1 MAKGKDG
8 KGKRGNARSNLAKAL
23 NAIGIT
29 NVTPDI
35 IRAAADFTGAQP
47 TIDFLRKPSEEEIY
61 YGNAVKRLKS
71 DEQIMAEQTG
81 AFDRTAKIAQDLA
94 ISVPGVVSGFTGA
107 LGGLAGDL
115 AAFGGGDARAL
126 VGMEGAGASA
136 ANQITTAGRGIQGV
150 SASVADLIAANAD
163 LYAAQSRDR
172 RDERREELLKEKRMA
187 TSERKKALAAAQA
200 ASQSGILSNIVT
212 LLGLKESSGGGY
224 GGSGSGRSGG
234 GGGQN
239 YFVTGLTGNYT
250 DKQLQG
256 MRGMEG
262 LLGNNSTATTDTS
275 GSSSSSTT
283 SQPAPSTIV
292 QGPMAG
298 TGYRAPAGHVTPTY
312 NSGPRGLGTSG
323 DEIPWGKVFNYI
335 KGGSKSSA
343 WK

>member
-8 KGKRGNARSNLAKAL
+8 KGKNGNARTNLAKAL
-23 NAIGIT
+23 NAIGIK

-35 IRAAADFTGAQP
+35 IRAASDFTGAQP

-61 YGNAVKRLKS
+61 YGNAVGRLKS

-136 ANQITTAGRGIQGV
+136 ANQITAAGKGIQGV

-163 LYAAQSRDR
+163 LYAAQSRAA
-172 RDERREELLKEKRMA
+172 RDTRREELLKEKRMA

-200 ASQSGILSNIVT
+200 AAQSGILSNIVT

-224 GGSGSGRSGG
+224 GGGGSGRRGSGG
-234 GGGQN
+234 DGRIKFDATKANQFILESGRN
-239 YFVTGLTGNYT
+239 
-250 DKQLQG
+250 
-256 MRGMEG
+256 MEG
-262 LLGNNSTATTDTS
+262 LI
-275 GSSSSSTT
+275 STT
-283 SQPAPSTIV
+283 
-292 QGPMAG
+292 
-298 TGYRAPAGHVTPTY
+298 TPTTTSSDEEEPTSVY
-312 NSGPRGLGTSG
+312 STSQRNVGAPVYGGTTYTGNSWQGYDESGMSLADWNERKKQAANLSNFPGIRGVPRGGR
-323 DEIPWGKVFNYI
+323 
-335 KGGSKSSA
+335 
-343 WK
+343 